1 METAF
6 THEKSL
12 QTKKKNTVWVL
23 SLRSKDKQNINT
35 QLECDT
41 I

>member
-12 QTKKKNTVWVL
+12 QTKKNTVWVL